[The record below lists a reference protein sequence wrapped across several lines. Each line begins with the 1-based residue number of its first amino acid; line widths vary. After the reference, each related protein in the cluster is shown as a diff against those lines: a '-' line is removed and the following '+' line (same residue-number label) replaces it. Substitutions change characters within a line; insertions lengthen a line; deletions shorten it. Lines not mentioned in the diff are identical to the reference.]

1 MGQKTHPLGFRLGI
15 TQQHRAAWYSNFSQ
29 YAGLLE
35 EDDQIR
41 TYLNKLAKTASISNI
56 TINRNGLGN
65 QIQLNIETGRPGAL
79 VGENGLGIES
89 LLKNLKKF
97 LPNNRQITIN
107 IIEVEKVSLNA
118 SLVADLV
125 VKQLEERVA
134 FRRAMREALQ
144 AAQEENVSGI
154 KIQVSG
160 RLNGAEIARSEWT
173 REGRVP
179 LQTLRADIDYSAK
192 EANTIYGVLGI
203 KVWLFKNE
211 ILAK

>member
-1 MGQKTHPLGFRLGI
+1 VGQKTHPLGFRLGI

-29 YAGLLE
+29 YASLLE